1 MRANVLHANGL
12 LRTHLGWTP
21 KIQARPGPAMAAK
34 LMLAAA
40 HKAAIARKARAPVLA
55 ETFLVDPLAAN

>member
-1 MRANVLHANGL
+1 

-21 KIQARPGPAMAAK
+21 NIQARPGPAMAAK

-40 HKAAIARKARAPVLA
+40 HKAVIVHKARTPVLA
-55 ETFLVDPLAAN
+55 ESFQVEPAVAPAN